1 MTSSINFGE
10 DHLGKDLK
18 AFKFAD
24 DPFVVSITC
33 EPLFDGFATE
43 WVVTGKRRWDS
54 KPRFLLRLQMGI
66 QATSSEL
73 RDQCLEIWQLQLKD
87 LAYGAANQ
95 GGIDA
100 QPNTMSKKYKDL
112 HAEWHLKGNDLLGHF
127 NQISETYTERTAN
140 MFNLLKSMGYL
151 QAPKML
157 AHYEAKESEG
167 EVKESTI
174 NRRLHMA
181 RQAGLIAMERSKNFE
196 YQDEN

>member
-1 MTSSINFGE
+1 MNSSINFGE
-10 DHLGKDLK
+10 DILSKDLK

-24 DPFVVSITC
+24 EPFVVSITC
-33 EPLFDGFATE
+33 EPSLDGFATE
-43 WVVTGKRRWDS
+43 WVVTGQRRRDGL
-54 KPRFLLRLQMGI
+54 PRFLLRVQMGI
-66 QATSSEL
+66 QATTSEL
-73 RDQCLEIWQLQLKD
+73 RELSLEIWQNQLKE
-87 LAYGAANQ
+87 LAFGAANQ

-100 QPNTMSKKYKDL
+100 QANTMSRAHKDL

-127 NQISETYTERTAN
+127 NQVSNTYTERTAN

-157 AHYEAKESEG
+157 VQFETNESHG

-181 RQAGLIAMERSKNFE
+181 RQAGLIPLERSKDFV